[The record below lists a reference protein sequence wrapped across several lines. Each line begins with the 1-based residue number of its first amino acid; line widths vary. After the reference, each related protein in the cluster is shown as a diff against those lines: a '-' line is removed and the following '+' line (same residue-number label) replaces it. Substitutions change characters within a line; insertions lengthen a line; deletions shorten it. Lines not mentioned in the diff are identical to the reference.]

1 MYVESGSW
9 SQLRQPTYPKTAVR
23 VVMNN
28 AKSQGAEYVVI
39 RRKFE
44 AKK

>member
-1 MYVESGSW
+1 MYVESGVW
-9 SQLRQPTYPKTAVR
+9 SKLRQPTFPKTGVR

-28 AKSQGAEYVVI
+28 VKSQGAEHVVI
-39 RRKFE
+39 RRNFE